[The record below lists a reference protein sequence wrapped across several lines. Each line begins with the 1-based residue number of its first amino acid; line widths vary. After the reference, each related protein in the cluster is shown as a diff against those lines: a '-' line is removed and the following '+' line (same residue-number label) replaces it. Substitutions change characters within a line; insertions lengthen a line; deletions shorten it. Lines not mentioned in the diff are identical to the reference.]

1 MTQSRKFVFECQR
14 CGDCCREKEVF
25 VGIADLLLWIE
36 ENALEKVLPNLELEV
51 LESWSVIILRK
62 KDGICPLLET
72 EGNVCQIYE
81 SRPLFCRSY
90 PLGFNGKN
98 FIVKGK
104 ECQGIGKGK
113 MTGEQL
119 KEFRTQAEIEFEDSK
134 TSIPLI
140 NILNS
145 IFMQHVTAESAKAY
159 KDLSDE
165 ERGELGRMFDKKK
178 EDS

>member
-1 MTQSRKFVFECQR
+1 MTQSKKFVFECQR

-25 VGIADLLLWIE
+25 VGITDLLLWIE
-36 ENALEKVLPNLELEV
+36 KNVLEKVLPNLELEV
-51 LESWSVIILRK
+51 SDRWSVVILSK

-72 EGNVCQIYE
+72 DGNVCQIYE

-98 FIVKGK
+98 FIIKGK
-104 ECQGIGKGK
+104 DCQGIGKGK

-119 KEFRTQAEIEFEDSK
+119 KDFRIQAENEFEDSK

-140 NILNS
+140 NMLNS
-145 IFMQHVTAESAKAY
+145 IFMQHVSSESAKAY
-159 KDLSDE
+159 QDLSDE
-165 ERGELGRMFDKKK
+165 EREELGKIFDKKK
-178 EDS
+178 EGS